1 MIAVAGPP
9 PLLNTN
15 GARSRPNSEVD
26 QATDRGE
33 APKDVFFCFCSLC
46 HPIGL
51 DFSPLLITRGV
62 WVPDLVSGLHATLLP
77 NNLQPCLH

>member
-26 QATDRGE
+26 RATDRGE
-33 APKDVFFCFCSLC
+33 APKDFFFASVDCA
-46 HPIGL
+46 IQ
-51 DFSPLLITRGV
+51 
-62 WVPDLVSGLHATLLP
+62 LV
-77 NNLQPCLH
+77 

>member
-26 QATDRGE
+26 RATDRGE
-33 APKDVFFCFCSLC
+33 APKDFFFL
-46 HPIGL
+46 L
-51 DFSPLLITRGV
+51 LLI
-62 WVPDLVSGLHATLLP
+62 VPSNWFRLFTIA
-77 NNLQPCLH
+77 NY